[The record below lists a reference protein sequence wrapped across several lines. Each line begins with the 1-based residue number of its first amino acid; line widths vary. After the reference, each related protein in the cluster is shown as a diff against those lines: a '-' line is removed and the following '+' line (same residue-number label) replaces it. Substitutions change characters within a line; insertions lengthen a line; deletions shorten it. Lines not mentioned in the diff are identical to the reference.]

1 MFIWDELRSANSAL
15 YGQYCT
21 LLSIGLLL
29 FMPFFFSFA
38 LMFVLGSIMWAICA
52 LCCVIEFTISQKVDS
67 PLYARACL
75 LCRNRWFG
83 GVRSPLFRTIAY
95 ALYPVHL

>member
-1 MFIWDELRSANSAL
+1 MFIWDELCSANSAL

-29 FMPFFFSFA
+29 FTPFFFSFA

-75 LCRNRWFG
+75 F
-83 GVRSPLFRTIAY
+83 V
-95 ALYPVHL
+95 